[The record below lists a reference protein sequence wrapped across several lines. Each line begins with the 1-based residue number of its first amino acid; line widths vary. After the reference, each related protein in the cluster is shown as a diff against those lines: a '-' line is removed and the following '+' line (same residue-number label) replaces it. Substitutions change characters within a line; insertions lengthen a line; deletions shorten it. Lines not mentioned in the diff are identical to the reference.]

1 MTFARA
7 ANRTRAASILAIMAV
22 LGGCGSDSSGGSA
35 PPVGATPAPPAAP
48 APVATPSDL
57 FVNTAPD
64 PSGNAAR
71 ASASLG
77 SAAVTG
83 AAKYVFSYTIDGGT
97 AATVES
103 TTPAATVSNLAAG
116 GRLSVTVATVTAAG
130 ATSGSSAA
138 VTATLPAPATAAELA
153 RYDNAATYSD
163 SEAGEAVVVW
173 KNGAIVYQRYSAGYA
188 NTPHSLASGTKSFSC
203 AFEAFAETEGRLALD
218 DKASTVITEWAT
230 DPKKSLIT
238 IRGLLSLQSGL
249 SGNPAYSPLTATT
262 LDTYQ
267 LAVTNTASYNQGEA
281 FIYDPLSFQT
291 FAMIFQ
297 AKTGGTYTGNGQITG
312 GTDPVDYLQSKLF
325 TPLGIAQNAYV
336 WQRDVKGRPQMA
348 GGASFTATDWIK
360 FGQFMIQRGT
370 WQSTRLL
377 DAARLNQCTGGYV
390 NPAYKGY
397 GITWWLNA
405 NSAGTVSSVDRIPT
419 DGQPLPGFDQ
429 VAPNAP
435 ADVYMAAG
443 TGKQRLYIFPSQN
456 MVVVRF
462 APLGAGSA
470 SDWSD
475 DKFLGK
481 ILGTVP

>member
-1 MTFARA
+1 MNSARA
-7 ANRTRAASILAIMAV
+7 ADLTCVVSILAIMAA
-22 LGGCGSDSSGGSA
+22 LGGCGSDSSGGSV
-35 PPVGATPAPPAAP
+35 PPVGVTPVPPP
-48 APVATPSDL
+48 APVASPGDL
-57 FVNTAPD
+57 FVNAAPD
-64 PSGNAAR
+64 PSGNTAR
-71 ASASLG
+71 ASANFG
-77 SAAVTG
+77 AAPVTG
-83 AAKYVFSYTIDGGT
+83 AAKYLFSYAVDGGT
-97 AATVES
+97 PAMVES
-103 TTPAATVSNLAAG
+103 TSPAATVNNLVAG

-130 ATSGSSAA
+130 ATSSPSAS
-138 VTATLPAPATAAELA
+138 VTATLPAPASAAELA

-163 SEAGEAVVVW
+163 GQAGEAVVVW
-173 KNGAIVYQRYSAGYA
+173 KNGAIVYQHYSAGYT
-188 NTPHSLASGTKSFSC
+188 NTAHSLASGTKSFSC
-203 AFEAFAETEGRLALD
+203 AFEAFAETDGRLALD
-218 DKASTVITEWAT
+218 DKASNVITEWAA

-249 SGNPAYSPLTATT
+249 SGNPAYSPVTAPT

-267 LAVTNTASYNQGEA
+267 LAVTNTASYSQGEA
-281 FIYDPLSFQT
+281 FIYDPLSFQA

-297 AKTGGTYTGNGQITG
+297 AKTGGTYAGNGQITG
-312 GTDPVDYLQSKLF
+312 GTDPVEYLQSKLF
-325 TPLGIAQNAYV
+325 TPLGIAQSAYV
-336 WQRDVKGRPQMA
+336 WQRDAKGRPQMA

-370 WQSTRLL
+370 WASTRLL
-377 DAARLNQCTGGYV
+377 DAARLNQCTGGYI

-405 NSAGTVSSVDRIPT
+405 NSAGTVSAVDRIPT

-443 TGKQRLYIFPSQN
+443 TGKQRLYVFPSQN
-456 MVVVRF
+456 MIVVRF
-462 APLGAGSA
+462 APLAAGSL

-475 DKFLGK
+475 DTFLGK

>member
-1 MTFARA
+1 MTDGCQTHRLSATLF
-7 ANRTRAASILAIMAV
+7 LAILVV
-22 LGGCGSDSSGGSA
+22 LGGCGSDSSGVA
-35 PPVGATPAPPAAP
+35 PVVTAPAPPAAP
-48 APVATPSDL
+48 VPVATATEL
-57 FVNTAPD
+57 FVNAAPD
-64 PSGNAAR
+64 PGGNMAR
-71 ASASLG
+71 ASVYFGAQP
-77 SAAVTG
+77 VTG
-83 AAKYVFSYTIDGGT
+83 AAKYVFSYTVDGGA

-103 TTPAATVSNLAAG
+103 TTPTATVRGLASG
-116 GRLSVTVATVTAAG
+116 GRLSVTVATVAAAG
-130 ATSGSSAA
+130 AMSGPSTA
-138 VTATLPAPATAAELA
+138 VAATLPAPATAAELI

-163 SEAGEAVVVW
+163 GESGEAVVVW
-173 KNGAIVYQRYSAGYA
+173 KNGAIVYQRFSAGYA
-188 NTPHSLASGTKSFSC
+188 NTPHTLASGTKSFSC
-203 AFEAFAETEGRLALD
+203 AFEAFAETDGRLALD
-218 DKASTVITEWAT
+218 DKASSVITEWAT
-230 DPKKSLIT
+230 DPRKSMIT
-238 IRGLLSLQSGL
+238 VRGLLSLQSGL
-249 SGNPAYSPLTATT
+249 SGNPAYSPLTAPT

-281 FIYDPLSFQT
+281 FIYDPLSFQA

-297 AKTGGTYTGNGQITG
+297 AKTGGVYAGNGQITG

-325 TPLGIAQNAYV
+325 TPLGIGQGAYV

-348 GGASFTATDWIK
+348 GGASFAATDWAK
-360 FGQFMIQRGT
+360 FGQFMIQHGT
-370 WQSTRLL
+370 WQSNRLV
-377 DAARLNQCTGGYV
+377 DAARLAQCTGGYI

-397 GITWWLNA
+397 GLTWWLNA

-456 MVVVRF
+456 MIVVRF
-462 APLGAGSA
+462 APLA
-470 SDWSD
+470 SGGTGNWSD